1 MISFFGERGGQGPA
15 GLVLEAVRE
24 GLLQRLPDL
33 KACDFYLCGPPPK
46 LKATRAMLE
55 KLGVADER
63 VAFDDVKI

>member
-1 MISFFGERGGQGPA
+1 MISIFWGTWGQGPA
-15 GLVLEAVRE
+15 DLVLEAVRE

-33 KACDFYLCGPPPK
+33 KACDFYRCGPPPM

-55 KLGVADER
+55 KFGVADER